1 MTGSRGGGVV
11 SEGPRW
17 KWLQVDDYL
26 DGAPSDTA
34 IPADQLRTVV
44 REALQN
50 SIDEIDK
57 LKYPGSPTRVRIG
70 VRNLTG
76 KKKKAFVHA
85 AQLKELISHL
95 EASTIG
101 GLKKG
106 RIDVDLD
113 DPDQP
118 LQVFRY
124 EDSRTRG
131 LLGDQFDPRSNFFSL
146 LKSSGET
153 MKVGGGGSHG
163 KGKTVWSRSSRLRS
177 FLVHSIT
184 DSRESRVFGLCRA
197 NPHVLDGTDY
207 RGIAMFAVPTAHRGK
222 EKEGFADGREL
233 GEEVLTSLQLSKEL
247 TESGGEAPAGTVFV
261 VPGFIAKGNLVTSDI
276 NKEIIRIVGAEYW
289 PALVMEK
296 VVVEVEVAPGENV
309 VVDLSDPTQDHD
321 PQIVA
326 LADMC
331 RETKAGRVHLR
342 DVDGTS
348 DVGIPSRFQLALEIP
363 KTKSLIE
370 VQNHEALGKDFAGGQ
385 YEVTYVLN
393 KDPRV
398 EKMLGLIATFRENGQ
413 IVETIPSVPEGIIGF
428 VALGQ
433 AAQQIA
439 PDLPAAPEDVSAF
452 GDLMIRLLEVA
463 AHDRWDTKGRHEQF
477 DQYFPKDD
485 TRAEARRSFE
495 RFRSQVV
502 SVARQFAGKFDD
514 EVNEMVRDLTR
525 YPGVGNAPPEPV
537 PQKLTWSVE
546 SFEEDADHNVRLVF
560 LVENKTGVK
569 RSIELSVVSQSDP
582 PVLLPLERGS
592 ARAEIVVASGPKMG
606 RPANSPSCSFKDEG
620 TLQVAVPGKKS
631 IRIAVGIKNDLTR
644 IPVDLSLTRLDP
656 VVRDIGA

>member
-1 MTGSRGGGVV
+1 MISD
-11 SEGPRW
+11 GPRW

-57 LKYPGSPTRVRIG
+57 SKYPGIPTRVRIG
-70 VRNLTG
+70 VRHLTG
-76 KKKKAFVHA
+76 KTKNSFVHA
-85 AQLKELISHL
+85 ARLKELIGHL
-95 EASTIG
+95 EAPTIG

-118 LQVFRY
+118 LQVLRY

-184 DSRESRVFGLCRA
+184 EDRESRVFGLCRA

-222 EKEGFADGREL
+222 EKEGFADGRTL
-233 GEEVLTSLQLSKEL
+233 GEEMLASLQLSKEL
-247 TESGGEAPAGTVFV
+247 TEDSGEVPAGTVFV
-261 VPGFIAKGNLVTSDI
+261 VPGFIAKGNRLTGDI
-276 NKEIIRIVGAEYW
+276 NREIIRIVGAEYW

-296 VVVEVEVAPGENV
+296 VVVEVEVAPGEYV
-309 VVDLSDPTQDHD
+309 VVDLSDPSQDHD

-331 RETKAGRVHLR
+331 RETKAGRAHLR
-342 DVDGTS
+342 DLNGSS
-348 DVGIPSRFQLALEIP
+348 DIGIPSRFQLALDIP
-363 KTKSLIE
+363 KTTSLIE
-370 VQNHEALGKDFAGGQ
+370 VQKHEGLGKEFSGGQ
-385 YEVTYVLN
+385 YELVYVLN

-398 EKMLGLIATFRENGQ
+398 EKMPGLIVTFRENGQ
-413 IVETIPSVPEGIIGF
+413 IVETMPSVPEGITGF

-439 PDLPAAPEDVSAF
+439 PDLPDAPEAVSVF

-485 TRAEARRSFE
+485 TRAEARQSFE

-502 SVARQFAGKFDD
+502 RIARQFAGKFDD

-525 YPGVGNAPPEPV
+525 YPGFGIAPPPPT
-537 PQKLTWSVE
+537 PQKIAWTIE
-546 SFEEDADHNVRLVF
+546 KFGEDEDHNVGLSFV
-560 LVENKTGVK
+560 VENKTGTK
-569 RSIELSVVSQSDP
+569 RNIELSVFAQSDP
-582 PVLLPLERGS
+582 PIALQLDRNSV
-592 ARAEIVVASGPKMG
+592 RAELIVVGERKIG
-606 RPANSPSCSFKDEG
+606 RPANSPSCAFKDEG
-620 TLQVAVPGKKS
+620 TLRISVPGKKS
-631 IRIAVGIKNDLTR
+631 IRIVVGIKNDLAH

-656 VVRDIGA
+656 VVRDMGA